1 MIAALTTPE
10 RAALIVLVGAA
21 ATLGGAWIF
30 EYGLGYLPC
39 ALCLKQR
46 EPYYFGIPLALAAYF
61 LVRGGY
67 LRQGGLALIALAL
80 MFIYSSGFGA
90 YHSGVEWGWWPGPS
104 ACAATGELATDA
116 TSLLEGLGKTT
127 APSCTEAALRIFGL
141 SLAGYN
147 FLISAALAAIA
158 LIGGIKARKGGAG
171 AQSAA
176 TN

>member
-1 MIAALTTPE
+1 MIALLTTPKH
-10 RAALIVLVGAA
+10 AALIVLAGAA

-61 LVRGGY
+61 LIRGGY
-67 LRQGGLALIALAL
+67 RRQAGLALIAFSLI
-80 MFIYSSGFGA
+80 FIYSSAFGV
-90 YHSGVEWGWWPGPS
+90 YHSGIEWGWWSGPA
-104 ACAATGELATDA
+104 ACSPTGELANNA
-116 TSLLEGLGKTT
+116 LSLLDGLGKTT
-127 APSCTEAALRIFGL
+127 APSCTEAALRIFGI

-158 LIGGIKARKGGAG
+158 MTGGIKARKEGGEEKP
-171 AQSAA
+171 AA
-176 TN
+176 A